1 MAVSRKT
8 TTRKTTATTKA
19 KATPVEQTEVE
30 AQTQE
35 QVTVEETP
43 KPVVRAKKRLEI
55 NRDDLIECRSAVN
68 NLVYVSKRTG
78 EKFEWAMYGDVNYIT
93 LGELITMKS
102 TQPRMLKE
110 GWLIVDDEEAIEQLG
125 LAKMYGNL
133 FEIDDI
139 DEFFESD
146 EREIKRIL
154 TNMPRGFKKS
164 LATFA
169 RERIQSGDLD
179 SNRKIKLLEELLEVD
194 LKIFE

>member
-1 MAVSRKT
+1 MAVTRKT

-19 KATPVEQTEVE
+19 KATPVEPTEVE
-30 AQTQE
+30 VQE
-35 QVTVEETP
+35 EVTVEETP
-43 KPVVRAKKRLEI
+43 KPVERAKKRLEI
-55 NRDDLIECRSAVN
+55 NRDDLIECRSAVS
-68 NLVYVSKRTG
+68 NLVYVSKRTS
-78 EKFEWAMYGDVNYIT
+78 EKFEWKEYGDVQYIT

-139 DEFFESD
+139 DEFFALN